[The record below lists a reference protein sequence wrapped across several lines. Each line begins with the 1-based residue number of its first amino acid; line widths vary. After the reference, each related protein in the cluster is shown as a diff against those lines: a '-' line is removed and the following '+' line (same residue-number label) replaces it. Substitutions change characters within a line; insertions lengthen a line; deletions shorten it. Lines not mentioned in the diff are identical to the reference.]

1 MGNSVKRRTELL
13 SEAGTVQKAI
23 TSILSVGRNA
33 ASDPIAE
40 ETHFS
45 HTVLQ

>member
-40 ETHFS
+40 ETHFF